1 MLSNNIVNISSPKI
15 VYVPFMKSKPRKA
28 LSIEE
33 NLRNVNHAQV
43 SYSLNK
49 QKHIVPRLLS
59 VMDKNFISLLSKHYL
74 DNDHKL
80 CQSERNA
87 DMQIVGE
94 ALKISC

>member
-15 VYVPFMKSKPRKA
+15 VYVPFMNSNPRKA

-49 QKHIVPRLLS
+49 HIVPRLLS
-59 VMDKNFISLLSKHYL
+59 VMDRNFISLLSKHYL

-80 CQSERNA
+80 CQSEGNA